1 MAKVSH
7 KIEVYQILKE
17 IVLDLQKKHSKFIG
31 SLPEQENLNS
41 KIIRKYPL
49 KKLSNAATESEKL
62 HYKFTK
68 DKVKQIGLEAKEKFL
83 SHFGD
88 RITVDFNGHSK
99 KETISFKEL
108 LEDDNYILFHNF
120 FTMFSIG
127 IINIDKNKN
136 EPLDFLIPLIDPY
149 SLNSINIFDGE
160 NFCSECGEN
169 LNLLLDLDTLE
180 IKSHIYEKITDIHT
194 AKKIIPEKCAYPNGV
209 KDCSIKMDIP
219 SGKIVILSNIEKL
232 IDDKDLKN
240 KQALFINKAHGSFTS
255 IYRSNIANIYL
266 TDFYLKYYNIALFQ
280 VYRCVKFIYVN
291 KDKNKIDIKK
301 SKKEHKQYSLVD
313 TLNSD
318 DHYLVALDLY
328 NFEAFCKKHS
338 KHNDVEK
345 WISELDATIIDVD
358 TGSYNICNYFL
369 SNSKN
374 ISISFK
380 KNKKIC

>member
-108 LEDDNYILFHNF
+108 LEDDNYILLHNF

-136 EPLDFLIPLIDPY
+136 EPLDFLIPLID
-149 SLNSINIFDGE
+149 
-160 NFCSECGEN
+160 
-169 LNLLLDLDTLE
+169 LDTLE

-194 AKKIIPEKCAYPNGV
+194 VKKIIPEKCAYPNGV
-209 KDCSIKMDIP
+209 KDYSIKMDIP

-280 VYRCVKFIYVN
+280 VYRCVKFIYIN

-318 DHYLVALDLY
+318 DHYLVALDLH

-358 TGSYNICNYFL
+358 TGSYDICNYFL

-380 KNKKIC
+380 KE